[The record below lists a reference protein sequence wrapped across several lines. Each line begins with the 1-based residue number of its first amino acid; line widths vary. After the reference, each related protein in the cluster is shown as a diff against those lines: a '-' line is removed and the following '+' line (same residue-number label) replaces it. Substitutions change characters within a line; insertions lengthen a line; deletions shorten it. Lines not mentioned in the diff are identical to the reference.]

1 MATDYVNL
9 FGDLI
14 EEPKVQKVS
23 DILSKTKT
31 QAKADIDLLKQ
42 LKSKKVTIEDKLAAI
57 TQAVLRILGKHQ
69 NNTKVI
75 TDRQSLTDY
84 INKAIIN
91 GRIAIDTETDNSLDP
106 LTCKLM
112 GACIYTPNEKQVYI
126 PINHTDLEG
135 NKLPNQLTEL
145 DIKEEFQ
152 RLIDNNTNIIM
163 HNGKFDYQVIKCT
176 CNIALPIFW
185 DTMIASKVLDENE
198 LAGLKWQYTN
208 KIDPSQ
214 EKYDIE
220 HLFAGISYALVDPAI
235 FALYAATDAMMTDKL
250 YEYQLEQFEDKN
262 LAGCYK
268 LFKEVEMPVIEV
280 VAEMELAGVTFD
292 TEYANRLKAKY
303 ENILAEI
310 DLEINAELE
319 ALAPKIAKWKLTP
332 EANIKTVKNS
342 KSSTDAPKYNK
353 SKVEQLE
360 DPINLASPTQLAILL
375 YDILK
380 IGIIDKK
387 TPRGTGEEVLSK
399 IDLPICKLLLKR
411 RGVVKL
417 LDAFILSLPENVNPI
432 DGRIHC
438 KFNQFGTVTGRF
450 SSSEPNLQ
458 QIPSHNKE
466 IRMLFKATETERL
479 AETETDI
486 FEVKTYEEVLTSTGW
501 KKATQ
506 VSNLDI
512 LIGEDNSQSQVKN
525 INIKDNLVTIE
536 VY

>member
-14 EEPKVQKVS
+14 EEPKTQKVS
-23 DILSKTKT
+23 DILSKAKT
-31 QAKADIDLLKQ
+31 QAKVDIDILKQ
-42 LKSKKVTIEDKLAAI
+42 LKSKKVAIEDKLAAI

-69 NNTKVI
+69 NNTEVI
-75 TDRQSLTDY
+75 TDKQSLTNY

-152 RLIDNNTNIIM
+152 RLIDTNTNIIM

-262 LAGCYK
+262 LADCYK
-268 LFKEVEMPVIEV
+268 LFKEVE
-280 VAEMELAGVTFD
+280 
-292 TEYANRLKAKY
+292 
-303 ENILAEI
+303 
-310 DLEINAELE
+310 IN
-319 ALAPKIAKWKLTP
+319 K
-332 EANIKTVKNS
+332 
-342 KSSTDAPKYNK
+342 
-353 SKVEQLE
+353 
-360 DPINLASPTQLAILL
+360 
-375 YDILK
+375 
-380 IGIIDKK
+380 
-387 TPRGTGEEVLSK
+387 
-399 IDLPICKLLLKR
+399 
-411 RGVVKL
+411 
-417 LDAFILSLPENVNPI
+417 
-432 DGRIHC
+432 
-438 KFNQFGTVTGRF
+438 
-450 SSSEPNLQ
+450 
-458 QIPSHNKE
+458 
-466 IRMLFKATETERL
+466 
-479 AETETDI
+479 
-486 FEVKTYEEVLTSTGW
+486 
-501 KKATQ
+501 
-506 VSNLDI
+506 
-512 LIGEDNSQSQVKN
+512 
-525 INIKDNLVTIE
+525 
-536 VY
+536 